1 MVLTIIAQNGGTG
14 KTTTAAA
21 VAQAAGYLGKRV
33 LAIDFDPQGHLSW
46 ALNAD
51 RRQGDAYQLITGT
64 PAREAIQTAHGIDVI
79 ASNPALSTLRSG
91 KGSAR
96 RLEYAIESI
105 RGLYDLI
112 VIDTPA
118 TAGEL
123 QYNAIQAADGVVI
136 PLVVDT
142 YSIMS
147 LYQTAD
153 TVEQIRQTNERLR
166 WAGLVLPMYNSR
178 PKFNRQMRDK
188 LEAIARDNNIE
199 YLGAIRVNTALKEA
213 AGLRE
218 SLYSYAP
225 KSAGAQD
232 YLQITRR
239 ILEIAE

>member
-1 MVLTIIAQNGGTG
+1 M
-14 KTTTAAA
+14 
-21 VAQAAGYLGKRV
+21 
-33 LAIDFDPQGHLSW
+33 
-46 ALNAD
+46 
-51 RRQGDAYQLITGT
+51 
-64 PAREAIQTAHGIDVI
+64 
-79 ASNPALSTLRSG
+79 
-91 KGSAR
+91 
-96 RLEYAIESI
+96 
-105 RGLYDLI
+105 YDLI

-188 LEAIARDNNIE
+188 LEAIAHDNNIE

-218 SLYSYAP
+218 SIYSYAP

-232 YLQITRR
+232 YLQITKR
-239 ILEIAE
+239 ILEIAG